1 MDADKQVVREFSSFV
16 KSITLTLFIV
26 HNAFTL
32 KQELALFKV
41 EVIPC
46 DRKKSRMQKWNDH
59 QHKWCAFSLSIL
71 PSGVTSE
78 FITARGVDIIHFV
91 GILSIPIVDLPE

>member
-1 MDADKQVVREFSSFV
+1 MDADKQAVREFSSFV

-41 EVIPC
+41 EMIPC
-46 DRKKSRMQKWNDH
+46 DRKKVECKNGMTINTSG
-59 QHKWCAFSLSIL
+59 ALS
-71 PSGVTSE
+71 V
-78 FITARGVDIIHFV
+78 
-91 GILSIPIVDLPE
+91 